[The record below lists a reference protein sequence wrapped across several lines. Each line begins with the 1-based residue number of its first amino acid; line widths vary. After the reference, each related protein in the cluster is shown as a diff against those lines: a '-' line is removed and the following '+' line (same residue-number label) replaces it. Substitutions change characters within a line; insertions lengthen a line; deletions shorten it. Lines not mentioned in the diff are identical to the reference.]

1 MQDNHMDKIWRDK
14 LGGYQAPADPQD
26 WADMAA
32 MLDAQDAKRA
42 GFFWWWLI
50 AAALFV
56 TVGGGLFH
64 LMQLQNEQIDAFAI
78 SATNGSSNTSTT
90 TASSENN
97 GVDNTTD
104 TDNRT
109 TDGGVTGNENNNGN
123 TGNDANSVP
132 GTAGLSTATTGN
144 TNGNDSNSGT
154 ASVGNNTSKNG
165 KGNKNNKRNK
175 KGNTTSQQ
183 NNSGLASTNGTL
195 NGNGN
200 ANNPSNTNGSTS
212 TNGQTNAGGGN
223 GYDAPVGTISVKR
236 LKQLPNQLSL
246 NLAQSHDTTKY
257 NLNDR
262 LMKRRAVQH
271 YLGLSTGW
279 VHSRVDRSG
288 DFRAGYNVGLQYTMM
303 VKNRAGFHVG
313 LAFRQ
318 YRYYTDLVACN
329 YDIYQCPN
337 SYSSTLQTIDLN
349 VGAQVNLVKTDKVE
363 WYVMGGVSNQFMM
376 NEQFDY
382 NLPAIDTSNPNPVP
396 NIPPTNTSFTGA
408 GASDFESSIDAS
420 FDANSL
426 ITTAGETATGK
437 FLRERYLGAWYVGT
451 GVTYNFAN
459 RMNLQVEPVIGRS
472 FQFVGIQDKKLW
484 QTGVNVRMNVRLGR

>member
-1 MQDNHMDKIWRDK
+1 MQDNHMDEIWRDK

-32 MLDAQDAKRA
+32 MLDAQEEKRA
-42 GFFWWWLI
+42 GFFWWWLV
-50 AAALFV
+50 AAALVV

-64 LMQLQNEQIDAFAI
+64 LMQVQSEQIDAFAI
-78 SATNGSSNTSTT
+78 SGSNGTNNDNGNTNAIDINGIANTTGSENSVSSSNI
-90 TASSENN
+90 
-97 GVDNTTD
+97 DP
-104 TDNRT
+104 
-109 TDGGVTGNENNNGN
+109 NENNSHN
-123 TGNDANSVP
+123 TGNDAKGQS
-132 GTAGLSTATTGN
+132 
-144 TNGNDSNSGT
+144 
-154 ASVGNNTSKNG
+154 GNNTLNTTTAASTNGSDSNEGNIAINNTTSKNN
-165 KGNKNNKRNK
+165 KGSKNSKRNK
-175 KGNTTSQQ
+175 KGNATSNQ
-183 NNSGLASTNGTL
+183 NNNVLAANSGTL

-200 ANNPSNTNGSTS
+200 INAQSSNSGSPS
-212 TNGQTNAGGGN
+212 TNAETNSNGGSN

-236 LKQLPNQLSL
+236 LKQLPNEL
-246 NLAQSHDTTKY
+246 NITLAQSHDTTKF
-257 NLNDR
+257 NFNDH
-262 LMKRRAVQH
+262 LMKRRVVQH

-288 DFRAGYNVGLQYTMM
+288 DFRPGYNIGLQYTMM

-376 NEQFDY
+376 NEEFEY
-382 NLPAIDTSNPNPVP
+382 NLPAIDTTAPVP

-408 GASDFESSIDAS
+408 GVSDFESSIDAS
-420 FDANSL
+420 FDVNSL
-426 ITTAGETATGK
+426 VTSGNAETGK

-451 GVTYNFAN
+451 GVTWNFAS

-484 QTGVNVRMNVRLGR
+484 QTGVNVRMNVRLSR